1 MARGGIV
8 GECREKARSIVDGM
22 PYDRL
27 APYPGDPSTDYLMLV
42 LRHFHRYGE
51 IVGGRR
57 VVGFIKRHDVNNS
70 DGYTMYAVLDD
81 GCEVNW
87 SISKACRAMNP
98 NATTR
103 DLRREDAID
112 AMRFA
117 VKDQVLEK
125 RINRSVGRMIVTDDL
140 DVVEG
145 KEVDAHHAGEEFR
158 ELVDDFLAERRI
170 GLEDIRVVS
179 IAGRPEIADEEL
191 RDAWRRFHAEHAHIS
206 LIPRDDHVREH
217 GGS

>member
-27 APYPGDPSTDYLMLV
+27 VPYPV
-42 LRHFHRYGE
+42 
-51 IVGGRR
+51 
-57 VVGFIKRHDVNNS
+57 
-70 DGYTMYAVLDD
+70 
-81 GCEVNW
+81 
-87 SISKACRAMNP
+87 
-98 NATTR
+98 
-103 DLRREDAID
+103 
-112 AMRFA
+112 
-117 VKDQVLEK
+117 
-125 RINRSVGRMIVTDDL
+125 
-140 DVVEG
+140 
-145 KEVDAHHAGEEFR
+145 
-158 ELVDDFLAERRI
+158 